1 MSQYK
6 EYAYNE
12 AFYDTTHD
20 YLLPSILSLLDKNKN
35 RAILDVGCGK
45 GALTAKLI
53 DMGFNAYGTDASQ
66 TGIEI
71 ANRHYPNRFHVQ
83 DLSSDDLPDIL
94 RGVHFDTIIS
104 TEVVEHLY
112 DPRGFVRFCK
122 NVLVKNGQAGQIIL
136 TTPYH
141 GYLKNLML
149 AATGKMDSHFTALW
163 DGGHIKFWSRKTLS
177 TLLEEQGFR
186 VTNFKGSGR
195 LPYFWKSMVLK
206 GEIES

>member
-1 MSQYK
+1 
-6 EYAYNE
+6 
-12 AFYDTTHD
+12 
-20 YLLPSILSLLDKNKN
+20 
-35 RAILDVGCGK
+35 
-45 GALTAKLI
+45 
-53 DMGFNAYGTDASQ
+53 
-66 TGIEI
+66 
-71 ANRHYPNRFHVQ
+71 
-83 DLSSDDLPDIL
+83 
-94 RGVHFDTIIS
+94 
-104 TEVVEHLY
+104 
-112 DPRGFVRFCK
+112 
-122 NVLVKNGQAGQIIL
+122 LVKNGQAGQIIL